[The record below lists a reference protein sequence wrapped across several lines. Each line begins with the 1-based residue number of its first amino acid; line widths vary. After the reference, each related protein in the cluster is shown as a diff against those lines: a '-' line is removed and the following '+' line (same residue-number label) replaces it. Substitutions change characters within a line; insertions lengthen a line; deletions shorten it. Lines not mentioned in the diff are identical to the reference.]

1 MKRVGDFRI
10 ASGLDDIKEEGQ
22 EPASDE
28 DTEMVTGSEDKGDKG
43 KEVVKTE

>member
-10 ASGLDDIKEEGQ
+10 ASGLDDIKEEGR
-22 EPASDE
+22 EPAGDE
-28 DTEMVTGSEDKGDKG
+28 DTEMVIGSEDKVDEG